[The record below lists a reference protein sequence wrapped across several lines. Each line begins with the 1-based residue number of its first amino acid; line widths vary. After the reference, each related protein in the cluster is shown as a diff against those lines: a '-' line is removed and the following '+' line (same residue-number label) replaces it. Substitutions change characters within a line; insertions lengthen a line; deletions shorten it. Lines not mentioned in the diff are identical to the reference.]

1 MRGSKFCGI
10 ADSGRISRQPPGLP
24 PGDYLDPGMANF
36 QPMREFLRTPNPW
49 MPAGI
54 AATVVYVV
62 FVGLPVLA
70 LLIRAAQQESFAD
83 SLTSNIALQ
92 ALRLSLIT
100 SLVSMVVVVVLGTP
114 FALLLARSDSRILK
128 AVDSLVELPLVLPP
142 VVAGVAMLM
151 AFGRQGLIG
160 PALTGLGITL
170 PFTTVAVVFA
180 QIFVAA
186 PFYVRAA
193 KLGFQS
199 VARDY
204 EDVSQTLGVSPWRTF
219 WKLTLPLAAPSIIG
233 GLALAWARAIS
244 EFGATI
250 MFAGNLTGRTQTM
263 PLAIISAMES
273 DLGAALSLSVLLL
286 IGSLAVLLV
295 LGAFTRR
302 QWQGRL

>member
-1 MRGSKFCGI
+1 
-10 ADSGRISRQPPGLP
+10 
-24 PGDYLDPGMANF
+24 
-36 QPMREFLRTPNPW
+36 

-83 SLTSNIALQ
+83 SLTSNITLQ

-273 DLGAALSLSVLLL
+273 DLGAALSLSALLL